1 MSDVVV
7 VWRIRSFVNSVVGLP
22 IMLTHAPSI
31 DFFTHDSRNDKMQ
44 SMNS

>member
-1 MSDVVV
+1 VSDPVVE
-7 VWRIRSFVNSVVGLP
+7 WWMRSFVNFVVGLP
-22 IMLTHAPSI
+22 IMLTHAPSM